1 MKGIYRAITRVC
13 DDGQPEGGW
22 CPNEKLSLAD
32 SLKAYTL
39 GSAYQM
45 WSDDITGTLEEGK
58 YADIVVLDKN
68 LFKADVEEIR
78 ETTVVMTMF
87 GGKIIY
93 ES

>member
-1 MKGIYRAITRVC
+1 
-13 DDGQPEGGW
+13 
-22 CPNEKLSLAD
+22 
-32 SLKAYTL
+32 
-39 GSAYQM
+39 M

-87 GGKIIY
+87 GGR
-93 ES
+93 

>member
-1 MKGIYRAITRVC
+1 
-13 DDGQPEGGW
+13 
-22 CPNEKLSLAD
+22 
-32 SLKAYTL
+32 
-39 GSAYQM
+39 M

-58 YADIVVLDKN
+58 YADVVVLDRN
-68 LFKADVEEIR
+68 LFKADEEIR